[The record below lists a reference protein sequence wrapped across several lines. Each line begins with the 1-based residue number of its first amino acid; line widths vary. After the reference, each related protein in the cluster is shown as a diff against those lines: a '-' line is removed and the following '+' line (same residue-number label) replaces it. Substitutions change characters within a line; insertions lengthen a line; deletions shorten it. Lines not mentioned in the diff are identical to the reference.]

1 MKYQLYPDPPDI
13 FCTKKKSCGKLLN
26 DSNVTQTNNVDDS
39 LKHSITVKCIRII
52 QSSSCISSYYSF
64 CQIYHE
70 QWRPF
75 VSRFR
80 FTRPRMDLRD
90 LNEDLQIRVYVQFK
104 LIHRPFMFWLRRD
117 VVSSFVYR
125 RTQDLDKYLVNRFVV
140 YTKYASDVKKILQW
154 TVKFLG

>member
-1 MKYQLYPDPPDI
+1 MPLIFLDSIKKELEMEYQLYPDTPDI
-13 FCTKKKSCGKLLN
+13 FWTKKGLIKTDLHLN
-26 DSNVTQTNNVDDS
+26 DNNVTQTNNVDDS
-39 LKHSITVKCIRII
+39 LKRSITVKCIRII

-104 LIHRPFMFWLRRD
+104 LIHGPFMFWLRRD
-117 VVSSFVYR
+117 GVLSFVGIWISIWYIII
-125 RTQDLDKYLVNRFVV
+125 T
-140 YTKYASDVKKILQW
+140 
-154 TVKFLG
+154 